1 MPPKPPVRKL
11 IDCHVTKSA
20 PRHRISRISDLTVGK
35 GGLAAAATIDRT
47 FSDTGCADEAA
58 HKKSDAISAISAE
71 AWRWR
76 LLDLLAR
83 IKPCKS
89 LPGFKHDPSQ

>member
-11 IDCHVTKSA
+11 IDCHATKSA

-58 HKKSDAISAISAE
+58 HKKSDAISISAE
-71 AWRWR
+71 AWR

-83 IKPCKS
+83 IRQHGRV
-89 LPGFKHDPSQ
+89 LNMNPSQ